1 MPGVESAAALM
12 PPRVLVAC
20 PHGFVARSGSGYE
33 FSFNGAPLPEVAEAV
48 GRMFSAAI
56 ELPIPD
62 SAKFTGRFTA
72 LGPAEALA
80 RIADQTGLRIRQ
92 DGPVWILGA
101 DTSEGPRELGLADL
115 AGAARQAP

>member
-12 PPRVLVAC
+12 PPRVLAAC
-20 PHGFVARSGSGYE
+20 AHGFVARSGSGYE

-48 GRMFSAAI
+48 GRIFSASI
-56 ELPIPD
+56 ELSLPD

-80 RIADQTGLRIRQ
+80 RIADQTGLRILQ
-92 DGPVWILGA
+92 DGPAWILAA
-101 DTSEGPRELGLADL
+101 DIPETPRELGLVDL
-115 AGAARQAP
+115 AGAARQGP